1 VSNVPELDLGR
12 RLRRLRESRDLS
24 MKALATAAGVSES
37 FVSQVERGMANPS
50 VASLRRLAEAL
61 ETSIGSFFES
71 HGGGPDRLLK
81 ASDRA
86 RLVHPQRRWEDFILT
101 PRASKKLQV
110 ILSVIEAGEG
120 SGEEPYTHD
129 SDEECVIVLKGS
141 LEFRVGEDDYLLE
154 EGDSLVFESRLP
166 HWNRNPGPSKT
177 EVLWII
183 TPPSY

>member
-1 VSNVPELDLGR
+1 MSQVPELELGR

-24 MKALATAAGVSES
+24 MKSLAARAGVSES

-61 ETSIGSFFES
+61 ETSVGSLFED
-71 HGGGPDRLLK
+71 HGGADRLLK
-81 ASDRA
+81 ASERA
-86 RLVHPQRRWEDFILT
+86 RLVHPQRRWEDFIVT

-120 SGEEPYTHD
+120 SGEEPYAHD

-141 LEFRVGEDDYLLE
+141 LEFRVGDDSYLLE
-154 EGDSLVFESRLP
+154 EGDSLVFESRIP

>member
-1 VSNVPELDLGR
+1 MSDRPELDLGR

-24 MKALATAAGVSES
+24 MKSLAGRAGVSES

-50 VASLRRLAEAL
+50 VASLRRLADAL
-61 ETSIGSFFES
+61 ETSIGSLFED
-71 HGGGPDRLLK
+71 HRGADRLMK
-81 ASDRA
+81 ASERA
-86 RLVHPQRRWEDFILT
+86 RLVHPQRRWEDFILS
-101 PRASKKLQV
+101 PRAAKKLQV

-120 SGEEPYTHD
+120 SGDEPYAHD

-141 LEFRVGEDDYLLE
+141 LEFGVGEETYLLE
-154 EGDSLVFESRLP
+154 EGDSLVFESRIP